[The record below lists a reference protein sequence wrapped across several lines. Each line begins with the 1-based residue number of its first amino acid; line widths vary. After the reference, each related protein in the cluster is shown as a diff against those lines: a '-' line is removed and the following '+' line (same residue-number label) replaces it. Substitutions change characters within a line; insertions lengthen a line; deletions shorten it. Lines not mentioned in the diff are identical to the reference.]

1 MVQKRQV
8 FVVMEA
14 SGIKG
19 IFETREGA
27 VSFIKEG
34 YNDPPQRWSK
44 EAAKEYKNRE
54 LVDWFYSEVCGCP
67 LNVFAYTLL

>member
-27 VSFIKEG
+27 LAFIKET
-34 YNDPPQRWSK
+34 YKDARRCTI
-44 EAAKEYKNRE
+44 EATPKATAPVSGLTGSTQK
-54 LVDWFYSEVCGCP
+54 
-67 LNVFAYTLL
+67 